1 MIWGVSP
8 SMTLQHIFTAAG
20 HTAGWIPDWAL
31 AAIAFAIAATLALL
45 VHGAVM
51 RLVRRLVP
59 PGHEFVQA
67 LLSAARGVTRVALV
81 MVAVA
86 IVLPAAPL
94 EPQAAAVVAHA
105 LFVAFIMLLGWSAS
119 TALSLATDAYL
130 RRSIVSEGIDPLMRK
145 HVTQVQVL
153 RRVAA
158 TLVLVVTAAAALMT
172 FDSVKQYGVS
182 LIASAGA
189 AGIVVGLAL
198 RPLLTNLFAGIQIA
212 ITQPIRIGD
221 AVIVENEWGW
231 VEEITGTYVV
241 IKLWDWRRMVLPLSY
256 FLERPF
262 QNWTRQSTDLIG
274 TVLLWVDYTVPVA
287 PVRRRLEE
295 IARESKLWDGQVV
308 NLQVVDS
315 NERAVQLRALVSA
328 RTSPESWDLRCEV
341 REKLIQFL
349 QESYPG
355 ALPKQRAQL
364 ISPSAARRSTRTA
377 SPTRRQ
383 RRDGAARAA
392 AFSSARACWTSRSR
406 ESRPSAWSRSRSA
419 IA

>member
-1 MIWGVSP
+1 
-8 SMTLQHIFTAAG
+8 MTLQQIFATVE
-20 HTAGWIPDWAL
+20 HTAGWLPNWV
-31 AAIAFAIAATLALL
+31 IAVVAFVIAATLALL
-45 VHGAVM
+45 VHGAVV

-59 PGHEFVQA
+59 PGLEYLQA
-67 LLSAARGVTRVALV
+67 LLSAAQGLTRMALV
-81 MVAVA
+81 ILAVAV
-86 IVLPAAPL
+86 VLPAAPL
-94 EPQAAAVVAHA
+94 DPQAATVVGHA

-130 RRSIVSEGIDPLMRK
+130 RRSIVSEGIDNPLMRK

-262 QNWTRQSTDLIG
+262 QNWTRQSTNLIG

-287 PVRRRLEE
+287 PVRRKLEE
-295 IARESKLWDGQVV
+295 IAKESRLWDGQVV

-341 REKLIQFL
+341 REKLLLFL

-355 ALPKQRAQL
+355 ALPKQRTQL
-364 ISPSAARRSTRTA
+364 VDFAERREA
-377 SPTRRQ
+377 S
-383 RRDGAARAA
+383 
-392 AFSSARACWTSRSR
+392 
-406 ESRPSAWSRSRSA
+406 
-419 IA
+419 